1 MFSGFIVE
9 IRRPRV
15 NKIERVPEDM
25 EPKLGT
31 NTELD
36 TEVWR
41 RGSVHKGF
49 GSEYGDLQFCLT
61 GFSSSS
67 SSRRRKVS

>member
-25 EPKLGT
+25 ELKVRYEPLLHT
-31 NTELD
+31 
-36 TEVWR
+36 
-41 RGSVHKGF
+41 SV
-49 GSEYGDLQFCLT
+49 
-61 GFSSSS
+61 SSSVFVPNFKLHVFRDS
-67 SSRRRKVS
+67 FYLVYPWSPYFYYKS

>member
-25 EPKLGT
+25 EL
-31 NTELD
+31 
-36 TEVWR
+36 
-41 RGSVHKGF
+41 
-49 GSEYGDLQFCLT
+49 
-61 GFSSSS
+61 
-67 SSRRRKVS
+67 KVRYEH